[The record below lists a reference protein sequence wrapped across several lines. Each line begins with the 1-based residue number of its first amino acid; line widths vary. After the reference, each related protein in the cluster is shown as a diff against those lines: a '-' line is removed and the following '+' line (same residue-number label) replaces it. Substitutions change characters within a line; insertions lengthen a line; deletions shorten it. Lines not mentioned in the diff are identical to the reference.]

1 MLGDKIVVKPHH
13 TKAAESVFKKIKD
26 RILNSS
32 DRKRFA
38 ITVSGESGCGKSEIG
53 SEILRL
59 FKENG
64 ARGLIFHQDD
74 YFIYPPRTNDKKREE
89 DINNVGMREVRIDR
103 FDADIKKAK
112 EGRDNIEKPLID
124 YNKNI
129 IITEEYDASD
139 IKVIVAEGTYTAA
152 LKNADIKV
160 FIDRDYRDTLEH
172 RRERG
177 RDHLNNYTKKILRIE
192 HKIIS
197 GHKKDA
203 NIIINKDYSVGK

>member
-13 TKAAESVFKKIKD
+13 TKAAQGVFKRIKEN
-26 RILNSS
+26 IFSS
-32 DRKRFA
+32 PPEKRYA

-59 FKENG
+59 FNEKG

-74 YFIYPPRTNDKKREE
+74 YFIYPPGTNDKKREE
-89 DINNVGMREVRIDR
+89 DINNVGMGEVKMDLL
-103 FDADIKKAK
+103 DCDIEKAK
-112 EGRDNIEKPLID
+112 KGNKNIQKPLID

-129 IITEEYDASD
+129 VISEEYDASAMK
-139 IKVIVAEGTYTAA
+139 IIVAEGTYTAA
-152 LKNADIKV
+152 LKNADIRV

-177 RDHLNNYTKKILRIE
+177 RDALNDYTKQILEIE

-197 GHKKDA
+197 AHKKDA
-203 NIIINKDYSVGK
+203 DIIIGKDYSVG